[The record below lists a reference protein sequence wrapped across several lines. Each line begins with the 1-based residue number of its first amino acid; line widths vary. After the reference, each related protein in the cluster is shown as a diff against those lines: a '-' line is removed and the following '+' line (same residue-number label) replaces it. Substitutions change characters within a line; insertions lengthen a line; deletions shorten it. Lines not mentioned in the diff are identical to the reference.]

1 MASGERPSAPRG
13 GLHAAVA
20 AAGRALLDLALPLA
34 CVSCDALMSVT
45 DRGIVCGVC
54 WSRLDLLA
62 HPQCIRCGT
71 PADGHSCRGCR
82 LLPAYVRAA
91 RSVCWMTPGPAPA
104 IVHALKYEGW
114 TAAAAGMAERMTRL
128 SWPRDVSEERAAVVP
143 VPLSPIRIRERGYNQ
158 SLLLARPLADRWSV
172 PVWDDVLER
181 TRSTATQTQL
191 TPGERR
197 ANVAGAFRAG
207 EAARSRLR
215 GAHVIVVDDV
225 VTTAATLN
233 ACAEAL
239 VAGGARIVSYLT
251 FGRARG
257 S

>member
-1 MASGERPSAPRG
+1 MAA
-13 GLHAAVA
+13 LAAR
-20 AAGRALLDLALPLA
+20 RALVDLVLPLA
-34 CVSCDALMSVT
+34 CVSCDALMGVT

-54 WSRLDLLA
+54 WSRLDLIP
-62 HPQCIRCGT
+62 HPQCIRCGF
-71 PADGHSCRGCR
+71 PSDGHACRGCPT
-82 LLPAYVRAA
+82 LPPYVRAS
-91 RSVCWMTPGPAPA
+91 RSVCWMTPDVAPS

-114 TAAAAGMAERMTRL
+114 TATALSIAERMTRL
-128 SWPRDVSEERAAVVP
+128 AWPRDVIEERTAVVP
-143 VPLSPIRIRERGYNQ
+143 VPLSATRERERGYNQ
-158 SLLLARPLADRWSV
+158 SLLLARPVAERWTV
-172 PVWDDVLER
+172 PVWGDVLER
-181 TRSTATQTQL
+181 TRSTTTQTQL

-197 ANVAGAFRAG
+197 ANVAGAFRATG
-207 EAARSRLR
+207 SARSKLR

-257 S
+257 P